1 MNKKALITGVTGQD
15 GSYLTELLLEKGYQV
30 DGIIRRT
37 SLPNTSRI
45 EHLLSHEKLKLY
57 EADLADSQSI
67 RKIMERSQ
75 PDEIYNLAAMSHV
88 GSSFEMPEYTADV
101 TGIAVLRILEATR
114 DIVPKARFYQASS
127 SELFGKAQESPQSE
141 KTPFYPRSPY
151 GIAKLYAYW
160 TVINYREAYGLYA
173 CNGILFNHESPR
185 RGSLFVS
192 RKISIAV
199 NEIAAGTR
207 QILTLGNLEA
217 KRDWGY
223 AKDFVEGIHLMLQQE
238 NPDDF
243 VLATGRAISVRQ
255 FVELAFYEVGIEIEW
270 EGSGLQETGKDKKT
284 GKLLVNTSP
293 QFYRPSEVDTLLG
306 NSLKAKDLLGW
317 APKTPIEEL
326 VRIMVQ
332 ADAKNRLLEHSC

>member
-88 GSSFEMPEYTADV
+88 RSSFEMPEYTADV